1 MNGFNGMNMGMGW
14 GMGFGWLIG
23 IVVIVAVIWIIS
35 RMVNTN
41 QERPLLPNKSAL
53 DILNERYAR
62 DEITKQEYEEK
73 KKDIL

>member
-1 MNGFNGMNMGMGW
+1 MNGMGW

-23 IVVIVAVIWIIS
+23 IVVLVVVIWFIS
-35 RMVNTN
+35 RIVNSN
-41 QERPLLPNKSAL
+41 QERPLLPTKSAL

-62 DEITKQEYEEK
+62 GEISKQEYEEK